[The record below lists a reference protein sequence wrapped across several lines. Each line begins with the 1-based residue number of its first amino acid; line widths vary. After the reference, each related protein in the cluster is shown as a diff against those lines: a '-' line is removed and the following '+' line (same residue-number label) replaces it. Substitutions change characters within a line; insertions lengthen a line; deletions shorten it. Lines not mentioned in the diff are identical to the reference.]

1 MAKKPTTADTLKL
14 RTFKLSD
21 ATVADLNLV
30 AAAMTRD
37 SGTPYN
43 LTEVVRILAR
53 RAAERI
59 RKKIRNSR

>member
-1 MAKKPTTADTLKL
+1 MAKKPTNADTLKL

-21 ATVADLNLV
+21 STMADLNLV
-30 AAAMTRD
+30 AADMIKD
-37 SGTPYN
+37 SGTLYN
-43 LTEVVRILAR
+43 LTEVIRILAR